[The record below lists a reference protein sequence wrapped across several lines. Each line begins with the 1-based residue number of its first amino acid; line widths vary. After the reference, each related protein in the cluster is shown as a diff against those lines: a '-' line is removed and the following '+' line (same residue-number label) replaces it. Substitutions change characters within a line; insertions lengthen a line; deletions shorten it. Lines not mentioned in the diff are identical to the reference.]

1 MQRLEKKALSGIIT
15 QEVSMNYQK
24 KIPRTLLYSLIAFSF
39 SWLVFLVILFS
50 GIPFDSLLAGILL
63 IVYMFGPFIASW
75 FVTSVVHKEP
85 LIKNLGISFK
95 INRWFFVSWLIMILA
110 ALLTIAVSVAL
121 PDVSFSLGM
130 EGFFA
135 KYADLIK
142 GEEALQMKEQMENN
156 KLLFF
161 FLGFAQILFAGATI
175 NAVAAFGEEAGW
187 RGFLMHE
194 YRDRRFID
202 ATLRIG
208 LLWGAWHAPIIAMG
222 HNYPEHP
229 IIGIFMMTVWC
240 VLLSFIFGYLRIKSK
255 SVVASAILHGTL
267 NAGAGLALLY
277 IIGGNDL
284 TVGMTGLSGF
294 AALLIIIG
302 IIFVYDIFISKERIF
317 FSVMSEKL

>member
-1 MQRLEKKALSGIIT
+1 
-15 QEVSMNYQK
+15 MNYQK

-39 SWLVFLVILFS
+39 SWIILLLILILE
-50 GIPFDSLLAGILL
+50 IPFDSPLAGILL

-75 FVTSVVHKEP
+75 FVTSVVHKES
-85 LIKNLGISFK
+85 LTANLGISFK
-95 INRWFFVSWLIMILA
+95 INRWFFVSWFIMILA

-121 PDVSFSLGM
+121 PSVSFSIGM

-135 KYADLIK
+135 KYADLIQGDK
-142 GEEALQMKEQMENN
+142 ALQMKEQMGNN
-156 KLLFF
+156 KLLFSL
-161 FLGFAQILFAGATI
+161 LGLVQILFAGATI
-175 NAVAAFGEEAGW
+175 NAIAAFGEEAGW

-194 YRDRRFID
+194 YRDKKFLD

-229 IIGIFMMTVWC
+229 IIGIFMMIVWC
-240 VLLSFIFGYLRIKSK
+240 VLLSFIFCYLRIKSK
-255 SVVASAILHGTL
+255 SVIASAVLHGTL
-267 NAGAGLALLY
+267 NASAGLALLY

-294 AALLIIIG
+294 AALLILIG
-302 IIFVYDIFISKERIF
+302 IIFVYDVFISKERIVL
-317 FSVMSEKL
+317 SSISEKTVKNEI